1 MEEKRKINYKKIIYF
16 ALTIVII
23 IIGIV
28 IYSKYNFYDFV
39 KGVRESGKTSF
50 TRDSKIKYSDEDS
63 YKIENRDFNDS
74 MFYKAITVQPNTA
87 YRVTCMV
94 KTDEVVNQEEK
105 INGGAQICIN
115 GTTECSE
122 AITGTTDWTKLTFM
136 FNSNSRTEVE
146 IGFRLGG
153 YDEYSKGAVWFSD
166 FSIEQGSLDSNNN
179 WNIGCFVIDNINTT
193 LDNGRKVELTASYDD
208 LQTVESN
215 MERLQDSIE
224 VLSAG
229 KMTVTY
235 DIIEIKDALRSLSYD
250 EENNYYASPTDV
262 EPLIDTYIKNEE
274 YDYIYVFLRLG
285 DLHKDNNQ
293 DWIGLRFYGI

>member
-28 IYSKYNFYDFV
+28 IYSKYNFYDYV

-63 YKIENRDFNDS
+63 YKIENKDFNDS
-74 MFYKAITVQPNTA
+74 MFYKTITVQPNTA
-87 YRVTCMV
+87 YRVTCMI
-94 KTDEVVNQEEK
+94 KTNGVVNQEEK
-105 INGGAQICIN
+105 ITGGAQICIN

-122 AITGTTDWTKLTFM
+122 AITGTTDWMKLDFM

-153 YDEYSKGAVWFSD
+153 YDEYSKGTVWFSD

-193 LDNGRKVELTASYDD
+193 LDDGRKVELTASYDD
-208 LQTVESN
+208 LQTVENN
-215 MERLQDSIE
+215 MERLQSTIE
-224 VLSAG
+224 VLSNG

-262 EPLIDTYIKNEE
+262 EPLIDKYIKNEE

>member
-28 IYSKYNFYDFV
+28 IYSKYNFYDYV

-63 YKIENRDFNDS
+63 YKIENKDFNDS
-74 MFYKAITVQPNTA
+74 MFYKTITVQPNTA
-87 YRVTCMV
+87 YRVTCMI
-94 KTDEVVNQEEK
+94 KTDGVVNQEEK
-105 INGGAQICIN
+105 ITGGAQICIN

-136 FNSNSRTEVE
+136 FNSNGRTEVE

-153 YDEYSKGAVWFSD
+153 YDEYSKGTVWFSD
-166 FSIEQGSLDSNNN
+166 FSIEQGSLDSDKN
-179 WNIGCFVIDNINTT
+179 WNIGCFVVDNIITT
-193 LDNGRKVELTASYDD
+193 LDDGRKVELTASYDN

-224 VLSAG
+224 VLSDG

>member
-1 MEEKRKINYKKIIYF
+1 M
-16 ALTIVII
+16 
-23 IIGIV
+23 
-28 IYSKYNFYDFV
+28 
-39 KGVRESGKTSF
+39 RECGKTSF

-63 YKIENRDFNDS
+63 YKIENKDFNDS
-74 MFYKAITVQPNTA
+74 MFYKTITVQPNTA
-87 YRVTCMV
+87 YRVTCMI
-94 KTDEVVNQEEK
+94 KTDGVVNQEEK
-105 INGGAQICIN
+105 ITGGAQICIN

-122 AITGTTDWTKLTFM
+122 AITGTTDWMKLDFM

-153 YDEYSKGAVWFSD
+153 YDEYSKGTVWFSD

-193 LDNGRKVELTASYDD
+193 LDDGRKVELTASYDD
-208 LQTVESN
+208 LQTVENN
-215 MERLQDSIE
+215 MERLQSTIE
-224 VLSAG
+224 VLSNG

-262 EPLIDTYIKNEE
+262 EPLIDKYIKNEE

>member
-28 IYSKYNFYDFV
+28 IYSKYNFYDYV

-63 YKIENRDFNDS
+63 YKIENKDFNDS
-74 MFYKAITVQPNTA
+74 MFYKTITVQPNTA
-87 YRVTCMV
+87 YRVTCMI
-94 KTDEVVNQEEK
+94 KTDGVVNQEEK
-105 INGGAQICIN
+105 ITGGAQICIN

-122 AITGTTDWTKLTFM
+122 AITGTTDWMKLDFM

-153 YDEYSKGAVWFSD
+153 YDEYSKGTVWFSD

-193 LDNGRKVELTASYDD
+193 LDDGRKVELTASYDD
-208 LQTVESN
+208 LQTVENN
-215 MERLQDSIE
+215 MERLQSTIE
-224 VLSAG
+224 VLSNG

-262 EPLIDTYIKNEE
+262 EPLIDKYIKNEE

>member
-1 MEEKRKINYKKIIYF
+1 MEEKRKINYKKVFYF
-16 ALTIVII
+16 ALIIVII
-23 IIGIV
+23 VIGIV

-153 YDEYSKGAVWFSD
+153 YDEYSKGTVWFSD

-208 LQTVESN
+208 LQTVKSN
-215 MERLQDSIE
+215 MERLQSTME
-224 VLSAG
+224 VLSNG